1 VLFKLNIEP
10 QKLKYQAA
18 FTLLELT
25 IVVLIIG
32 IMTAVMIPRFSST
45 NPIRLE
51 NIAEQYA
58 SAMRFT
64 RSEAIRTG
72 KPYGFR
78 QTLAAKRMRI
88 ARMDV
93 TTSPWSKIYDVYHP
107 VSKKL
112 YDFELD
118 NIAAARDIIL
128 TRSNSYSGTC
138 NKPAEIYFDKNGSAW
153 CTDPHNVA
161 LLSFNLTLSAGAH
174 SKLVSIDGLTGRV
187 TVQ

>member
-1 VLFKLNIEP
+1 MLFKLNIEP

-32 IMTAVMIPRFSST
+32 VMTAVMIPRFSST
-45 NPIRLE
+45 NPVRLE

-78 QTLAAKRMRI
+78 QILVSKRMQV

-93 TTSPWSKIYDVYHP
+93 TTSPWSLIFDVYHP

-112 YDFELD
+112 YDFNLD
-118 NIAAARDIIL
+118 NIASASDIIL

-138 NKPAEIYFDKNGSAW
+138 NNLSELYFDKNGSAW
-153 CTDPHNVA
+153 CTDPHNVT
-161 LLSFNLTLSAGAH
+161 LQSFNLTLSAGTH